1 MDTPK
6 WIKMFMIIWDWAV
19 MWDLLKNLFV
29 FHNTERAPQLQ
40 IGRKSLSLV
49 ETVGPYQIDT

>member
-1 MDTPK
+1 MDQ
-6 WIKMFMIIWDWAV
+6 DV
-19 MWDLLKNLFV
+19 YDNLRLGCDVGSTQELFG